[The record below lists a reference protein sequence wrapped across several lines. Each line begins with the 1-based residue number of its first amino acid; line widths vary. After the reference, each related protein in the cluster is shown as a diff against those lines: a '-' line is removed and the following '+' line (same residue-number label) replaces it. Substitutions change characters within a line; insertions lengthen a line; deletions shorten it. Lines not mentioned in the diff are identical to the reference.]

1 MSPELLIDGY
11 NLMHA
16 AGIARRVARPGE
28 LERWRHRLVKR
39 VSQNLNP
46 AERAATIIVFDAKES
61 PDIGGREQLVEGIFI
76 RYPAPGHEAD
86 ELLEEMIAGHKT
98 PQRLRVVSSDHR
110 VQKAARRRH
119 AKFLDSDKFLDE
131 LDERQR
137 PGKPEKPDG
146 PPSSP
151 VRRPPPSGS
160 RTSSPRP
167 EPSPAPQPIKP
178 EKGDADYWLKEFG
191 DLEIEQLGEPEPPA
205 AAAPPT
211 KAGKGGKGKGQGPK
225 SVPSRPADP
234 RFAFDDLEESAPP
247 VDPVI
252 GDPGFWQRRI
262 DELGRE

>member
-16 AGIARRVARPGE
+16 AGIAKRVARPGE

-46 AERAATIIVFDAKES
+46 AERAATIIVFDAKEA
-61 PDIGGREQLVEGIFI
+61 PDIGGREQLVEGVFV

-86 ELLEEMIAGHKT
+86 ELLEEMISEHGS

-119 AKFLDSDKFLDE
+119 ARFLDSDKFLDE

-137 PGKPEKPDG
+137 PGRAEKPEM
-146 PPSSP
+146 PPTAPARHAPAPRSL
-151 VRRPPPSGS
+151 
-160 RTSSPRP
+160 SPRP
-167 EPSPAPQPIKP
+167 GPPPASQPIKP

-191 DLEIEQLGEPEPPA
+191 DIEIEQLGEPELPPA
-205 AAAPPT
+205 VPVPP
-211 KAGKGGKGKGQGPK
+211 ARGNKGGKGKEGAKHAP
-225 SVPSRPADP
+225 PRPADP
-234 RFAFDDLEESAPP
+234 RFAPDEMDDPGPP
-247 VDPVI
+247 IDPVI